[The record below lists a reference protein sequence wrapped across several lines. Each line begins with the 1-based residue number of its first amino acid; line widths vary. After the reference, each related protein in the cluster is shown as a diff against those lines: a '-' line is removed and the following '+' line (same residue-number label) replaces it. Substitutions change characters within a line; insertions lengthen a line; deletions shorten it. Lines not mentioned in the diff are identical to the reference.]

1 MRIASRNY
9 TDERHLAEIEGR
21 LERSPGAVDALF
33 ERACC
38 LEDLGWDE
46 AASQAYL
53 AVLEHDGRHLG
64 ALTNLG
70 LMVSQRG
77 DMTSARAFFTQA
89 LTHHPLA
96 TIAHVNLAQT
106 LLEQG
111 ESASAEAQY
120 AAALKLDPDF
130 FAAHHGLALLY
141 ERLGDPVRAE
151 RQLERAFEK
160 RASWTLPYAGTAPPL
175 RVLLLVSA
183 RGGDIVTHPFLDDRI
198 MQTTMFVPE
207 GFRSGMVLPAHD
219 VVFNGIGDADRCR
232 PSLERVRALLDTTSA
247 KVIND
252 PQRVLATARDE
263 TAERLGHIAGVHVPR
278 TARFARS
285 EITVANLTA
294 QGWSFPMLVRA
305 PGYQAGRYFERVDE
319 PATLAA
325 ALALVPGDELFAI
338 EFADTRDA
346 DGCVRKYRVLFID
359 GRLYPVHL
367 AISDAWKV
375 HYFSADMPER
385 ADHRAE
391 EGRFLGDM
399 YGALGAPALAALAE
413 IGRVLDLDYGGVDFG
428 LDAAGNVVVFEAN
441 ATMAVYPPA
450 AGEMYAYRR
459 PAYDTVIAAVHTML
473 AARAAT

>member
-1 MRIASRNY
+1 MRIAARHYS
-9 TDERHLAEIEGR
+9 DDGHLAEIERR
-21 LERSPGAVDALF
+21 LEQFPQAIEVLF

-53 AVLEHDGRHLG
+53 AVLRLDPRHLG

-70 LMVSQRG
+70 LMVSQHG
-77 DMTSARAFFTQA
+77 DTANGRALFTQA

-96 TIAHVNLAQT
+96 TIAHVNLGGA

-111 ESASAEAQY
+111 EVASAEAQY
-120 AAALKLDPDF
+120 TAALALDPDF

-141 ERLGDPVRAE
+141 ERIGDQLRAE

-160 RASWTLPYAGTAPPL
+160 RAAWTLPYAGTSPPL

-207 GFRSGMVLPAHD
+207 GFRSGLALPEHD

-232 PSLERVRALLDTTSA
+232 TSLERARALVEVSPA
-247 KVIND
+247 RVIND
-252 PQRVLATARDE
+252 PQRVLATLRDE
-263 TAERLGHIAGVHVPR
+263 TAARLGHIPGVVLPR
-278 TARFARS
+278 TERLSRAGIAA
-285 EITVANLTA
+285 EHLTRY
-294 QGWSFPMLVRA
+294 GWKFPLLLRA
-305 PGYQAGRYFERVDE
+305 PGYQAGRYFERADE
-319 PATLAA
+319 PDALAETLAR
-325 ALALVPGDELFAI
+325 VPGDELFAI
-338 EFADTRDA
+338 EFVDTRDA

-367 AISDAWKV
+367 AISNAWKV
-375 HYFSADMPER
+375 HYFSADMGER

-391 EGRFLGDM
+391 EGRFLADM
-399 YGALGAPALAALAE
+399 RGVLGVPAMAALEE
-413 IGRVLDLDYGGVDFG
+413 IARVLGLDYGGVDFG
-428 LDAAGNVVVFEAN
+428 IDATGNVVVFEAN

-450 AGEMYAYRR
+450 GDLYAYRR
-459 PAYDTVIAAVHTML
+459 PAYDAVIGAVRDL
-473 AARAAT
+473 IAARATT